1 MDPLIRKYCK
11 SIRKRHLEVLLVDK
25 RTGTKF
31 WDLPACASICHN
43 GDYGKTRKGYSHKPN
58 GTKWH
63 DVLRRKME
71 KELGDIGSRSN
82 LGKHFYIGNCAEQHS
97 ENNYMKKYKE
107 SNISSLHFSETV
119 RPRTMEIIPPCD
131 NCKKLFDTLK

>member
-11 SIRKRHLEVLLVDK
+11 SIRKRHIEVLRVDK

-63 DVLRRKME
+63 DVLRR
-71 KELGDIGSRSN
+71 SRSN

-97 ENNYMKKYKE
+97 GNNYMKKYKE